1 MGRPWTD
8 DELRALHVC
17 VRAGRVDAETL
28 QQVFPYRTINGV
40 RHKLRSLQREDRKK
54 WTPTPPEPP
63 INWQLI
69 EILEAECEESESSQ
83 TCMEEVHLV

>member
-8 DELRALHVC
+8 KELEALSVC

-28 QQVFPYRTINGV
+28 QQVFSYRSANGV
-40 RHKLRSLQREDRKK
+40 RHKLRALQREDRKK
-54 WTPTPPEPP
+54 WTPPPPEPP

-69 EILEAECEESESSQ
+69 EIMEAECEELESLQ
-83 TCMEEVHLV
+83 TCTEEAPSV